1 MHTVGADSDKANSHA
16 MDAVKPQRV
25 ALSRELSEFLV
36 ELSIAVQ
43 KHSMYPGGHPSLSAA
58 VAGLTRRVGR
68 LLDERTT
75 LVFGVARRQ
84 LIIDGVATDPDQPV
98 LRRLAEGLHRHHLGA
113 VSLSRGLEV
122 DELGQALRALSLEVD
137 KHGPLG
143 LAPPGCVL
151 EWPHVRLHPLTF
163 DRLELVGVKPDDA
176 GPDKVVMGRSAE
188 LWVGLAR
195 AAMATS
201 DHAEM
206 AANAAAEPAAVAQAI
221 NNHEGATA
229 YDQVIIGYLLQIAQE
244 LQTASGDEAATL
256 RRRTAR
262 LIAALKPAT
271 LRRLIEMGGDQAQRR
286 EFVMNAASGMAVDAV
301 IDILKAAA
309 EASGQTISHGLAR
322 MLSKLAAHAE
332 LGPEQVRPLAE
343 GALREHVGRLLS
355 GWELAD
361 PNPDAYSRA
370 LQRIAH
376 SAPAAG
382 AARTAPLARDDDALR
397 LVQMSLELGDAGP
410 CVDRATDQALGAG
423 QFGVLL
429 RLLASVPPKGDA
441 VAARLRV
448 RLTAPASI
456 AALTAHEPFDVDA
469 LDRLLPLLS
478 LDGYEMLLDALAASA
493 SRSTRR
499 RLLDRLANTSLD
511 VGPLVAA
518 RLHDGRW
525 FVVRNMLVLLQRLP
539 GLPAGFSPSPWV
551 RHADSRVRHEA
562 LVLQLTV
569 REERE
574 SALRTTLEDADPRI
588 VRLGLLAA
596 QLDCPLS
603 LVPLIARIAHNAR
616 LDDELRQL
624 AIRALGRSADGR
636 ARDALLQLVNGGR
649 TLLGRAKLA
658 PTSAECIAAL
668 RALAERWSQDAAVA
682 PTLALAAASPDPL
695 VRQAAS
701 RRGAGR

>member
-1 MHTVGADSDKANSHA
+1 
-16 MDAVKPQRV
+16 MDAIKPQRV

-113 VSLSRGLEV
+113 VSLARGLEI
-122 DELGQALRALSLEVD
+122 DELEQALRALSVEID

-143 LAPPGCVL
+143 LAPPGRML
-151 EWPHVRLHPLTF
+151 EWPHLRLHPLTF
-163 DRLELVGVKPDDA
+163 DRLELVGVEPDNAGRDKPA
-176 GPDKVVMGRSAE
+176 MGRAAE
-188 LWVGLAR
+188 LWIGLAR
-195 AAMATS
+195 AALATS
-201 DHAEM
+201 DRRETEAP
-206 AANAAAEPAAVAQAI
+206 AVAAEPAAVAQAI
-221 NNHEGATA
+221 DAHEGATA

-244 LQTASGDEAATL
+244 LQTASGDEAAML
-256 RRRTAR
+256 RGRTAR
-262 LIAALKPAT
+262 LIGALKPET

-309 EASGQTISHGLAR
+309 DASGQTISHGLAR

-332 LGPEQVRPLAE
+332 LGHEQVRPLAE

-361 PNPDAYSRA
+361 PNPDAYSRV
-370 LQRIAH
+370 LQHIAH
-376 SAPAAG
+376 SAPAG
-382 AARTAPLARDDDALR
+382 GTLPTPPIVPGQDALR
-397 LVQMSLELGDAGP
+397 LVQMSLEVGDAGP

-423 QFGVLL
+423 QFGDLL

-448 RLTAPASI
+448 KLTAPDSI
-456 AALTAHEPFDVDA
+456 TALTAHEPFDIDA
-469 LDRLLPLLS
+469 LDQLLPLLS
-478 LDGYEMLLDALAASA
+478 LDGYEMLLDALASSA

-499 RLLDRLANTSLD
+499 RLLDRLATTSLD
-511 VGPLVAA
+511 VAPLVTA

-525 FVVRNMLVLLQRLP
+525 FVVRNLLVLLQRLP

-562 LVLQLTV
+562 LVLQLAI
-569 REERE
+569 RDERE
-574 SALRTTLEDADPRI
+574 PALRAALDDADPRI
-588 VRLGLLAA
+588 VRLGVLAA
-596 QLDCPLS
+596 QLDCPPS
-603 LVPLIARIAHNAR
+603 VIPAIARLAHNAR

-624 AIRALGRSADGR
+624 AIRALGRSADAR
-636 ARDALLQLVNGGR
+636 ARDALLQLVDGGR

-658 PTSAECIAAL
+658 PTGPECIAAL
-668 RALAERWSQDAAVA
+668 GALSERWPDDAVVA
-682 PTLALAAASPDPL
+682 PTLALAASSPDPL
-695 VRQAAS
+695 VRQAVE
-701 RRGAGR
+701 RRGGRR